1 MLNYYLKYLKYKTKY
16 YTLTTKTITDDTFA
30 HSCFI
35 DGYKQY
41 FTECWND
48 SIQTILTFTE
58 PFKELQ
64 KKALI
69 KKSDGTFWNAKNI
82 ITEAFKNKKNLLP
95 LHLINENDKEIFEN
109 SLKSYIDRL
118 LLRFKN
124 LYYIHNTGK
133 PTHEGDK
140 ALSITCALNAIT
152 FSEINKKNKLSSN
165 RNVHFSNDHTEILSL
180 HSLSFVLLPNN
191 EFLNFDLYGNT
202 VFYKPIDSIVSN
214 AQKYFALQLGTYN
227 HTFNV
232 YMCPENK
239 LYFYDNENKTSI
251 EFDWV
256 NYFNKNIKFNEY
268 ILKDIPSSDQWK
280 FYLVIC
286 KDSLFYCDP
295 TCKPIVYNS
304 RLCYYNESTNEL
316 LVLDKTINEYKI
328 FNYIDITS
336 KDYVSTEIKE
346 GDIQGYLC
354 DEILSIFGL
363 FISTAAT
370 TDDYKSQ
377 LEHLNYFLY
386 NNNYDLPDVMT
397 FILNK
402 ISWENIDEASE
413 IIYNAFILEHSELIK
428 QFYKNKRIFQ
438 EKKYYF
444 NSAFINLKQY
454 ETFIKQFKLETDYKF
469 ICDVII
475 TNKNIAIEVL
485 QINYIKN
492 DFKDYFNLD
501 FNDIF
506 YKLTDYNN
514 PNLELIKYLIKN
526 NICDIISRKFTIDT
540 NKVNVF
546 YYLAWSFVDRNPL
559 ILTNFFDYLLKNWN
573 SMYTILNSINTN
585 GNSILYEIL
594 CIKDTNNFIN
604 IINIFYKIH
613 TTKIHVFNMNF
624 LYYDISNLTQES
636 LVALKTIIDKLNIF
650 TTRTSTELIDKII
663 IKQKT
668 YKRYYNNNDPEI
680 AIINDFINFLNT
692 KKIQKYSRS

>member
-1 MLNYYLKYLKYKTKY
+1 M
-16 YTLTTKTITDDTFA
+16 
-30 HSCFI
+30 
-35 DGYKQY
+35 
-41 FTECWND
+41 
-48 SIQTILTFTE
+48 
-58 PFKELQ
+58 
-64 KKALI
+64 
-69 KKSDGTFWNAKNI
+69 KSDGSFLNAKDI

-95 LHLINENDKEIFEN
+95 LHLINENDIDIFKKSIE
-109 SLKSYIDRL
+109 SYIERL
-118 LLRFKN
+118 LFRFKN
-124 LYYIHNTGK
+124 LYYIHNTK
-133 PTHEGDK
+133 NPIHEGDK
-140 ALSITCALNAIT
+140 ALSITCAVNAIT
-152 FSEINKKNKLSSN
+152 FSEINKKIKSSN
-165 RNVHFSNDHTEILSL
+165 NRKLHSSQDYTEILSL

-295 TCKPIVYNS
+295 KCEPIVYNS

-336 KDYVSTEIKE
+336 KDYVSTKIKE
-346 GDIQGYLC
+346 GDIYGYLC
-354 DEILSIFGL
+354 DEILNIFGL

-370 TDDYKSQ
+370 KDEYKSK

-386 NNNYDLPDVMT
+386 NNNYDLPDVKK
-397 FILNK
+397 FILDK

-454 ETFIKQFKLETDYKF
+454 ETFIKKLETDYKF
-469 ICDVII
+469 ISDVII

-492 DFKDYFNLD
+492 NFKDYFNSH

-514 PNLELIKYLIKN
+514 PNLELIKYLIEN
-526 NICDIISRKFTIDT
+526 NISNIIFREFTIET

-573 SMYTILNSINTN
+573 SMYGSLLNSINTD

-613 TTKIHVFNMNF
+613 ITKISVFNMNF
-624 LYYDISNLTQES
+624 LYYDISNLTHES
-636 LVALKTIIDKLNIF
+636 LVRLKTIIDSLNIF
-650 TTRTSTELIDKII
+650 TPRTKTELINKII
-663 IKQKT
+663 IKQET
-668 YKRYYNNNDPEI
+668 YKRYYNKNDPEI
-680 AIINDFINFLNT
+680 AIINDFITFLNI
-692 KKIQKYSRS
+692 KKIKKYRRS